1 MRGSVHVRCKGQF
14 DGRWKEHTF
23 AVSDSPTP
31 TRPGQHTLC
40 FEPSIHAIV
49 ETLGS
54 CMDRVNIAC
63 TAMAAGLVIWVLGR
77 EIEGWMCSMKRRRD
91 GTRIEQPWRP
101 MQTPLTTS
109 GTRWGAVKSV
119 EGICND
125 LYQITINL
133 SHNSAISLHWPQPAI
148 DVVKI
153 MLIAYFFNMLPG
165 FLAWVVSF
173 FVFFSWAEWWFSFPV
188 RLLLQY
194 WIECQMYPG
203 SSPRQ

>member
-1 MRGSVHVRCKGQF
+1 MEGIFLSLCRRLPANLLYIVMGAPLYRLGKRPAQKGGTAGFTYARMRGSVHTRCKGQF

-40 FEPSIHAIV
+40 FEPSIIVIV

-54 CMDRVNIAC
+54 CVDRVNIAC

-77 EIEGWMCSMKRRRD
+77 EIEGWTCLIERRRD

-109 GTRWGAVKSV
+109 GTRWGEVRVQKELV
-119 EGICND
+119 
-125 LYQITINL
+125 TTFT
-133 SHNSAISLHWPQPAI
+133 
-148 DVVKI
+148 K
-153 MLIAYFFNMLPG
+153 LP
-165 FLAWVVSF
+165 
-173 FVFFSWAEWWFSFPV
+173 
-188 RLLLQY
+188 
-194 WIECQMYPG
+194 
-203 SSPRQ
+203 